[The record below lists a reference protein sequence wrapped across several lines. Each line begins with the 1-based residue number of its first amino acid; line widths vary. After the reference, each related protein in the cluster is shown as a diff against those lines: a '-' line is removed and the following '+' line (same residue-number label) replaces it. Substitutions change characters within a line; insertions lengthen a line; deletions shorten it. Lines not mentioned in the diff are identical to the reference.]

1 MKTSDHILN
10 FGSNFNERLDK
21 ASLSFAMDYV
31 NRGENSVALD
41 TLFEYLY
48 ENEVSITADE
58 FDEAILLAKKLNISE
73 DDLAYLRELIA
84 ES

>member
-1 MKTSDHILN
+1 MKTSDHILK
-10 FGSNFNERLDK
+10 FGSNFSERLDK
-21 ASLSFAMDYV
+21 DSLSFAMDYV
-31 NRGENSVALD
+31 NRGENLVALD